1 MTATIPPDPADQRGR
16 RRSSR
21 SNAGKLRDGV
31 MKRGSAWSYVIR
43 VKDPETGVSRP
54 RWVGRFA
61 TEEEAKAARDEARV
75 KARRGE
81 YIDRNQI
88 TVTEYLDEWIDSHSM
103 EIKPRTLLD
112 YRACI
117 RLYIAPRIGHMPI
130 QAVRPSTI
138 TKLYRDLLA
147 RGGRN
152 GKPLAITTVIHLHAI
167 LRKHSVT
174 RSSSMGS

>member
-1 MTATIPPDPADQRGR
+1 MAATIPSDPADQRGS

-31 MKRGSAWSYVIR
+31 MKRGRAWSYVIR

-54 RWVGRFA
+54 RWVGGFA

-88 TVTEYLDEWIDSHSM
+88 TVTAYLDEWIDSHSM
-103 EIKPRTLLD
+103 
-112 YRACI
+112 
-117 RLYIAPRIGHMPI
+117 
-130 QAVRPSTI
+130 
-138 TKLYRDLLA
+138 
-147 RGGRN
+147 
-152 GKPLAITTVIHLHAI
+152 
-167 LRKHSVT
+167 
-174 RSSSMGS
+174 